1 MNIIRI
7 VVDFQLTCPKQNC
20 PKIIK
25 SIKQV
30 KTVNI
35 IGYSAESEH
44 VRLTAL
50 LGEEVVRKEPLT
62 ATFPC
67 RNRISCI

>member
-35 IGYSAESEH
+35 
-44 VRLTAL
+44 T
-50 LGEEVVRKEPLT
+50 LGNKDFGAWDIL
-62 ATFPC
+62 
-67 RNRISCI
+67 SDSS

>member
-7 VVDFQLTCPKQNC
+7 VVNFQLTCPKQNC

-35 IGYSAESEH
+35 IIGYSA
-44 VRLTAL
+44 L
-50 LGEEVVRKEPLT
+50 LVNKVANTTNPYKILIPVLLSVVTWLP
-62 ATFPC
+62 
-67 RNRISCI
+67 

>member
-7 VVDFQLTCPKQNC
+7 VVNFQLTCPKQNC

-35 IGYSAESEH
+35 IGYSALLVNKVANTNNPYKILIPVLLS
-44 VRLTAL
+44 VVTRL
-50 LGEEVVRKEPLT
+50 P
-62 ATFPC
+62 
-67 RNRISCI
+67 